1 MGSLPKL
8 SLCLWTEIEARAE
21 EIVVFDRC
29 PFYETCMSEVIFTK
43 KVSLISSNYKS
54 LRYKDT
60 KLRSSNFELRVTEV

>member
-54 LRYKDT
+54 LRYAAIIQ
-60 KLRSSNFELRVTEV
+60 RH